1 MNAQT
6 PAPAITAPFPEPPA
20 PGEAIE
26 VAPGVLWMR
35 LGLPL
40 ALNHVNIFALE
51 DRDGWLIWD
60 AGLGDQPSLDG
71 WEALLAG
78 PLKGRPVRRV
88 LITHH
93 HPDHVGAAGWLCRRT
108 GAELLM
114 VQSEYLLARLR
125 ISALFNETEAED
137 QDFYLSRGLS
147 REAMEGIL
155 GRGPEYVRTVHRLP
169 AAYRSITAGDVLE
182 IGGRD
187 WHVRTGGGHS
197 EEMAMLWSPAAGVF
211 LAADQ
216 AMVGITPNVGV
227 WPYEPHA
234 RPLDRFLASL
244 AALRREIPDDAL
256 VLPGHKLPFR
266 GFHAR
271 IAELEAHHEK
281 VCGKILAACADG
293 PLSVGELIPRLFKRE
308 LPPHHAGL
316 AFAESLA
323 HANTLIGRGELSFAR
338 HADGLWRLAA

>member
-1 MNAQT
+1 MNAS
-6 PAPAITAPFPEPPA
+6 APVSAISTPFPEPPA
-20 PGEAIE
+20 PGAAVE

-40 ALNHVNIFALE
+40 ALDHVNVFALE
-51 DRDGWLIWD
+51 DGDGWTIFD
-60 AGLGDQPSLDG
+60 AGLGDPPSLEA

-78 PLKGRPVRRV
+78 PLSGRPVRR
-88 LITHH
+88 LIISHH
-93 HPDHVGAAGWLCRRT
+93 HPDHVGAAGWLARRT

-114 VQSEYLLARLR
+114 VQSEYLLTRLR
-125 ISALFNETEAED
+125 VAALFEETESED

-155 GRGPEYVRTVHRLP
+155 GRGPEYVRTVHRMP
-169 AAYRSITAGDVLE
+169 AAYRSITAGDVLT

-197 EEMAMLWSPAAGVF
+197 EEMAMLWCAEAGVF

-227 WPYEPHA
+227 WPYEPFA
-234 RPLDRFLASL
+234 TPLDRFLNSL
-244 AALRREIPDDAL
+244 QALREEIPDDAL

-266 GFHAR
+266 GLHAR
-271 IAELEAHHEK
+271 VAELNAHHDK
-281 VCGKILAACADG
+281 VFGKILAACEDG

-323 HANTLIGRGELSFAR
+323 HANTLIGRGRLTFAR
-338 HADGLWRLAA
+338 HDDGLWRLAA